1 MVIVKAEF
9 AIGRPDIRRLPII
22 NGISIENVIAY
33 LRGPAVIVVH
43 LILPVQMDAAPAV
56 KTLLRTDAYEKAGT
70 HSILL
75 LMQPFGKVHL
85 ELIIPHFGSVERK
98 RLFSEAAFRHLP
110 YPNVLQILLPRTPV
124 TLVHRRTSRYTE
136 RHTNTIHLQYI
147 LIRLQYPVHI
157 INGHAVL
164 YLIVHMEYTQ
174 FTVQPVPADIV
185 YAQIQQH
192 STIFSSRKRD
202 AYRVKFPKNHIKT
215 FLRQFIHILGCSHNY
230 LFFFIFT

>member
-110 YPNVLQILLPRTPV
+110 YPNVL
-124 TLVHRRTSRYTE
+124 
-136 RHTNTIHLQYI
+136 
-147 LIRLQYPVHI
+147 
-157 INGHAVL
+157 
-164 YLIVHMEYTQ
+164 
-174 FTVQPVPADIV
+174 
-185 YAQIQQH
+185 
-192 STIFSSRKRD
+192 
-202 AYRVKFPKNHIKT
+202 
-215 FLRQFIHILGCSHNY
+215 
-230 LFFFIFT
+230 